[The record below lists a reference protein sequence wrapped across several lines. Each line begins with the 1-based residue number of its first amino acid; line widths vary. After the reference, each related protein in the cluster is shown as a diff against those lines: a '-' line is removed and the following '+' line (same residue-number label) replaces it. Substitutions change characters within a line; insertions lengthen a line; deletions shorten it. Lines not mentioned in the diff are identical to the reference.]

1 MLYPTELRVRCR
13 ERSSGFP
20 GGSQNAMVGK
30 SAGARSVGDPS
41 ILCTGGAGGGLV
53 FYFPMENLPP
63 AHQAYEDAEQLK
75 LLSVFHY
82 VLAGLLVVGGCLMAA
97 YFAFA
102 SYMVTEIFKAMP
114 PSAGPPP
121 PSGVGWY
128 IGAMG
133 AGITLAAVTFAAL
146 HFMCAR
152 WLGARRN
159 RSFCFVVACLTC
171 ILIPFG
177 TILGIF
183 TILVLQRSSVQA
195 LFDRSTPGAY
205 LNR

>member
-1 MLYPTELRVRCR
+1 MVAN
-13 ERSSGFP
+13 SP
-20 GGSQNAMVGK
+20 GGSPWK
-30 SAGARSVGDPS
+30 SAGPLHWLRGRRFGF
-41 ILCTGGAGGGLV
+41 LL
-53 FYFPMENLPP
+53 PMENLPP

-75 LLSVFHY
+75 LLAVFHY

-102 SYMVTEIFKAMP
+102 GYMATEILKAMP

-121 PSGVGWY
+121 PSGVGWFF
-128 IGAMG
+128 GAMG
-133 AGITLAAVTFAAL
+133 AAVTLAAVTFAAL

-159 RSFCFVVACLTC
+159 RSFCFVVACLSC
-171 ILIPFG
+171 ILFPFG

-183 TILVLQRSSVQA
+183 TILVLQRGSVQA